1 MLLDQLA
8 RGQPFWHALRQL
20 RHVGRRPRQAL
31 AKQRLVNP
39 VAAQDRASAR
49 RAGVGRQHRGQ
60 AEHAAAPP
68 GLHAID
74 PPPLASEHAV
84 DSVELGQA
92 LVEKRVIGAQQIQHR
107 AVVAKHVLKKPNRLL
122 VHRAAQFRERRIKLL
137 VLVVVLVEAANVQP
151 LAGELLGQAPGARVA
166 QQAPRLR
173 EQRFVAGQLA
183 GGGGAAQF
191 RIRQRR
197 PQEVTQPR
205 GQLGVCHRHRLRATT
220 RFLTAIQKRRRGQH
234 PGDRQLNRLLV
245 RNLALPQ
252 SAIQRPQ
259 SLLLFTT
266 QRPPPRTP
274 RKLQH
279 TVKMPRLIRL
289 EAFPKGLNPF
299 HQRFP
304 VRLPRDD

>member
-1 MLLDQLA
+1 MCSHWQ
-8 RGQPFWHALRQL
+8 
-20 RHVGRRPRQAL
+20 
-31 AKQRLVNP
+31 VNC
-39 VAAQDRASAR
+39 SAR
-49 RAGVGRQHRGQ
+49 RLR
-60 AEHAAAPP
+60 
-68 GLHAID
+68 
-74 PPPLASEHAV
+74 
-84 DSVELGQA
+84 
-92 LVEKRVIGAQQIQHR
+92 
-107 AVVAKHVLKKPNRLL
+107 
-122 VHRAAQFRERRIKLL
+122 
-137 VLVVVLVEAANVQP
+137 
-151 LAGELLGQAPGARVA
+151 ARVA

-259 SLLLFTT
+259 YPPALHHSTAAAMRAPQT
-266 QRPPPRTP
+266 PAHCKDASARPPRGVRERPQP
-274 RKLQH
+274 VSSDGSLY
-279 TVKMPRLIRL
+279 
-289 EAFPKGLNPF
+289 GF
-299 HQRFP
+299 HAMTRSG
-304 VRLPRDD
+304 RS

>member
-1 MLLDQLA
+1 M
-8 RGQPFWHALRQL
+8 
-20 RHVGRRPRQAL
+20 
-31 AKQRLVNP
+31 
-39 VAAQDRASAR
+39 
-49 RAGVGRQHRGQ
+49 
-60 AEHAAAPP
+60 
-68 GLHAID
+68 
-74 PPPLASEHAV
+74 
-84 DSVELGQA
+84 
-92 LVEKRVIGAQQIQHR
+92 IGAQQIQHR

-151 LAGELLGQAPGARVA
+151 LAGELLCQAPRARVA

-183 GGGGAAQF
+183 VVGCAAQF

-259 SLLLFTT
+259 YLLLFTT
-266 QRPPPRTP
+266 QRPPPRAP

-279 TVKMPRLIRL
+279 TVKMPRLVRL
-289 EAFPKGLNPF
+289 EAFAKGRNPF